1 MNDLNGLQNGPRHPA
16 LLALSPKLA
25 TRLGACLLA
34 VVLTGCASGP
44 KPAPVMAPAPAQPT
58 LTELMQDAQNA
69 VQAGAKERSRQVLRD
84 AAKAYPTSKEP
95 WGKLASDYFEALD
108 YGNAILAAQEVTQRD
123 PQDGTAHSILAVS
136 GLRVSSA
143 ALATLRAQ
151 QAGMPSDTRTEAQNL
166 TRMLRETLGEQVLVP
181 RADAAPAV
189 TPPARRNAR
198 PAARVSAP
206 ATAGAPAAQG
216 AAAAPNAAAAPGRSN
231 AANANPGTPASA
243 VNTARP
249 AAAGAPTAPA
259 APAVA
264 KPAAP
269 AAPVA
274 PKAAP
279 APAAKPAAN
288 PFDILR

>member
-1 MNDLNGLQNGPRHPA
+1 MNDLKGLQNGPRHPA
-16 LLALSPKLA
+16 LLGLSPKLVA
-25 TRLGACLLA
+25 RLGACLVA
-34 VVLTGCASGP
+34 AVLTGCASSP
-44 KPAPVMAPAPAQPT
+44 KPAPAMAPAPAQPS

-84 AAKAYPTSKEP
+84 AAKAYPASKEP
-95 WGKLASDYFEALD
+95 WSKLATDYFEALD

-143 ALATLRAQ
+143 ALSTLRAQ
-151 QAGMPSDTRTEAQNL
+151 QAGVPSDTRTEAQNL

-181 RADAAPAV
+181 RADATPAAA
-189 TPPARRNAR
+189 PPARRNAR
-198 PAARVSAP
+198 PVARTTP
-206 ATAGAPAAQG
+206 TANANAPAAPG
-216 AAAAPNAAAAPGRSN
+216 AVAAPAAAAPARSSAP
-231 AANANPGTPASA
+231 NPVTGSPASTPGS
-243 VNTARP
+243 VRP
-249 AAAGAPTAPA
+249 TAAGAPTAPA

-264 KPAAP
+264 KP